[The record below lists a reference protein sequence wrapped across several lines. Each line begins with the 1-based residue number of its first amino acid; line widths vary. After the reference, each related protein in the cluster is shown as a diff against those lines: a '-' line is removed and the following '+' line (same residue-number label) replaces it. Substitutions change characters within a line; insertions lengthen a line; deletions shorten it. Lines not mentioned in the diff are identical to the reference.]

1 MLVIIGQKT
10 ATFVGQSV
18 TPAICPGF
26 EAVRNLQY
34 FNKLGLICRFSV
46 CPGFPPRKIH
56 KSAIVGQHKKLLS
69 DFDAPKKHKRQ
80 ISDLLNPL
88 NSELRIYANFDVL
101 LLYILSC

>member
-46 CPGFPPRKIH
+46 CPGFN
-56 KSAIVGQHKKLLS
+56 AT
-69 DFDAPKKHKRQ
+69 
-80 ISDLLNPL
+80 
-88 NSELRIYANFDVL
+88 
-101 LLYILSC
+101 